1 LDKESIKALMCEMP
15 HFDRLDNDELDIMA
29 EYIDYQKMEAD
40 STLVKEGDIGESLYY
55 IISGEME
62 IKKEALDGRQAV
74 LARFKKGA
82 TVGEMAIV
90 EEKSTRSATAVIL
103 KETELLVLTRSRF
116 DELSDSNPDIALK
129 ITQNIAKMISARLR
143 HTSGR
148 FADIFQ

>member
-1 LDKESIKALMCEMP
+1 MREIP

-29 EYIDYQKMEAD
+29 EYIDYQKVEAD
-40 STLVKEGDIGESLYY
+40 RTLVKEGDIGESLYY

-82 TVGEMAIV
+82 TVGEMAII
-90 EEKSTRSATAVIL
+90 ETKSTRSATAITT

-116 DELSDSNPDIALK
+116 NELAESNSNIALK
-129 ITQNIAKMISARLR
+129 ITQNIANMISARLR

-148 FADIFQ
+148 FADVFQ